1 MSKFL
6 YSAYISA
13 HNALSNKK
21 IFVIV
26 ILSYYFGL
34 LLPFYCM
41 ANIEVFASSMSTI
54 EIIDAG
60 NTYIANMQALRGD
73 EGSHIENALSM
84 SGLQDF
90 LVTTTFR
97 GYVQVGETSVKV
109 SVTGTGEDLAEYERF
124 ELIEGNFAVREGTE
138 TSDAAKVS
146 NAAEASDAAKASN
159 AAEPFGAAEA
169 SVTAE
174 CTIAQ
179 SLARKYGLHTGN
191 SITLNGITYKIAGI
205 VNNFNYYSTVFIP
218 ASHVPVTA
226 DVMRHELY
234 LRYGEMTDA
243 DQVKSRLM
251 KVFPDRSVTSV
262 RLASD
267 IADQTI
273 RDGIARSAA
282 ILLVGAVSVLI
293 AVLNTFLVISGKYEE
308 NKKPIAIKLA
318 LGAARSDIG
327 TELFFE
333 NVLFVC
339 LANLLLWMTSP
350 ILIRS
355 VPIRADFSFSW
366 RIYPVIFGVSVITA
380 VIMSILLRNKVMKA
394 SLAALLKGE

>member
-41 ANIEVFASSMSTI
+41 ANMEVFASSMSTI

-60 NTYIANMQALRGD
+60 NTYIINMQALRGD

-124 ELIEGNFAVREGTE
+124 ELIEGNFAVREWAE
-138 TSDAAKVS
+138 TSDAAEVS
-146 NAAEASDAAKASN
+146 GAKETSDVV
-159 AAEPFGAAEA
+159 EPSGAVEV
-169 SVTAE
+169 SGTAE

-179 SLARKYGLHTGN
+179 SLARQYGLRTGN

-218 ASHVPVTA
+218 ASQAGQRV
-226 DVMRHELY
+226 Y
-234 LRYGEMTDA
+234 LTR
-243 DQVKSRLM
+243 
-251 KVFPDRSVTSV
+251 
-262 RLASD
+262 
-267 IADQTI
+267 
-273 RDGIARSAA
+273 
-282 ILLVGAVSVLI
+282 
-293 AVLNTFLVISGKYEE
+293 
-308 NKKPIAIKLA
+308 
-318 LGAARSDIG
+318 
-327 TELFFE
+327 
-333 NVLFVC
+333 
-339 LANLLLWMTSP
+339 
-350 ILIRS
+350 
-355 VPIRADFSFSW
+355 
-366 RIYPVIFGVSVITA
+366 
-380 VIMSILLRNKVMKA
+380 
-394 SLAALLKGE
+394 

>member
-41 ANIEVFASSMSTI
+41 ANIEVFAGSMSTI

-60 NTYIANMQALRGD
+60 NTYIANMQALRGG
-73 EGSHIENALSM
+73 EGVDIENALSM
-84 SGLQDF
+84 WGLQGF
-90 LVTTTFR
+90 LVATAFR
-97 GYVQVGETSVKV
+97 GYIQVGEMSVKV

-124 ELIEGNFAVREGTE
+124 ELIEGNFAVREG
-138 TSDAAKVS
+138 
-146 NAAEASDAAKASN
+146 
-159 AAEPFGAAEA
+159 G
-169 SVTAE
+169 TAE

-179 SLARKYGLHTGN
+179 SLARQYGLHTGN
-191 SITLNGITYKIAGI
+191 SITLNGITYKIAGV

-226 DVMRHELY
+226 DIMQHKLY
-234 LRYGEMTDA
+234 LRYGGMTDA

-251 KVFPDRSVTSV
+251 KVFPDRSITSV

-318 LGAARSDIG
+318 LGAMKSDIG

-380 VIMSILLRNKVMKA
+380 VIMSVLLRNKVMKA

>member
-41 ANIEVFASSMSTI
+41 ANIEVFAGSMSTI

-60 NTYIANMQALRGD
+60 NTYIVNMQALRGD
-73 EGSHIENALSM
+73 EGSHIENALSV

-97 GYVQVGETSVKV
+97 GYIQVGETSVKV
-109 SVTGTGEDLAEYERF
+109 SVTGTGEDMAEYERF
-124 ELIEGNFAVREGTE
+124 ELIEGNFAVREG
-138 TSDAAKVS
+138 AG
-146 NAAEASDAAKASN
+146 ASDAVEVSG
-159 AAEPFGAAEA
+159 AEEKSDAEEA
-169 SVTAE
+169 SGTAE

-179 SLARKYGLHTGN
+179 SLARQYGLHTGN

-251 KVFPDRSVTSV
+251 KVFPDRSITSV

-318 LGAARSDIG
+318 LGATRSDIG

-339 LANLLLWMTSP
+339 LANLLLWITSP

-380 VIMSILLRNKVMKA
+380 VIMSVLLRNKIMKA

>member
-60 NTYIANMQALRGD
+60 NTYIANMQTLRGD
-73 EGSHIENALSM
+73 EGNYIENALSTL
-84 SGLQDF
+84 GLRDF

-97 GYVQVGETSVKV
+97 GYIKVGETSVKV
-109 SVTGTGEDLAEYERF
+109 SVTGTGEDLAEFERF
-124 ELIEGNFAVREGTE
+124 ELVEGNFAVREGTE
-138 TSDAAKVS
+138 TSDAVEVS
-146 NAAEASDAAKASN
+146 YAAEAFDAVEPSG
-159 AAEPFGAAEA
+159 AEETSG
-169 SVTAE
+169 TAE

-179 SLARKYGLHTGN
+179 SLARQYGLHTGN

-251 KVFPDRSVTSV
+251 KVFPDRSITSV

-318 LGAARSDIG
+318 LGATRSDIG

-380 VIMSILLRNKVMKA
+380 VIMSVLLRNKVMKA